1 VVHPTVCGTLEGLVG
16 VNLESTDVIDVEH
29 RDHLSVFHMR
39 HGKANALDTE
49 FCQAL
54 TARLEEHRNSATGA
68 LILTGHGQIFS
79 AGVDLLRVLDGG
91 PNYLTTFLPA
101 LCTVFETLF
110 CFPKPVIAAINGH
123 AIAGGCVLACA
134 ADYRVMAAQRGR
146 IGVPELLV
154 GVPFPSIALEIM
166 RSVTAP
172 HHLPALLYSG
182 TTFDAA
188 QALERGLVDA
198 LVASHALMEQAVTMA
213 GTLTILPPSAFALT
227 KQQIRMPFLRRAR
240 EDGARFDVTVQELW
254 EAPTTLT
261 AIRAYV
267 ARTFKRSS

>member
-1 VVHPTVCGTLEGLVG
+1 L
-16 VNLESTDVIDVEH
+16 IDVEH
-29 RDHLSVFHMR
+29 RNHLSIFHMR

-49 FCQAL
+49 FCRAL
-54 TARLEEHRNSATGA
+54 AARLEEHRYSATRA
-68 LILTGHGQIFS
+68 LILTGREQIFS

-91 PNYLTTFLPA
+91 RPYLATFLPA
-101 LCTVFETLF
+101 LRAVFETLF
-110 CFPKPVIAAINGH
+110 CFPKPVIAALNGH

-134 ADYRVMAAQRGR
+134 ADYRLMAAQSGR

-166 RSVTAP
+166 RSVSAP
-172 HHLPALLYSG
+172 HHLPALLYGG
-182 TTFDAA
+182 TTFDSA
-188 QALERGLVDA
+188 QALERGLIDA
-198 LVASHALMEQAVTMA
+198 VVAADTLMEQAVTMA

-227 KQQIRMPFLRRAR
+227 KQQIRMPFLRRVL
-240 EDGARFDVTVQELW
+240 EHGAQFDVTVQELW
-254 EAPTTLT
+254 EAPTTQT

>member
-1 VVHPTVCGTLEGLVG
+1 
-16 VNLESTDVIDVEH
+16 VIDVEH
-29 RDHLSVFHMR
+29 RDYLSIFHMR

-49 FCQAL
+49 FCQSL
-54 TARLEEHRNSATGA
+54 IARLEEHRYSATQA

-91 PNYLTTFLPA
+91 PTYLTTFLPA
-101 LCTVFETLF
+101 LRTVFETLF
-110 CFPKPVIAAINGH
+110 GFPKPVIAAINGH
-123 AIAGGCVLACA
+123 AIAGGCVMACA
-134 ADYRVMAAQRGR
+134 ADYRLMAAQSGR

-154 GVPFPSIALEIM
+154 GAPFPTIALEIM

-172 HHLPALLYSG
+172 HHFPAILYSG
-182 TTFDAA
+182 ATFDPA
-188 QALERGLVDA
+188 QAVERGLVGA
-198 LVASHALMEQAVTMA
+198 VVASDMLMEQAATA
-213 GTLTILPPSAFALT
+213 AETLTVLPPSIFALT
-227 KQQIRMPFLRRAR
+227 KQQIRLPFLRRVR
-240 EDGARFDVTVQELW
+240 EDGAQFDITVQGLW